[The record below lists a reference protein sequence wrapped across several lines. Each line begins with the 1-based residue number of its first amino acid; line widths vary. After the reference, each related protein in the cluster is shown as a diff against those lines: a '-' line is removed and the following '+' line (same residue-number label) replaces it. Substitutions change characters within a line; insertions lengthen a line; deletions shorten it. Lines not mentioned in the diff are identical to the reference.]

1 MRGLVFLFGLT
12 AMMAVGV
19 GLVTGDIPLNF
30 IWSAGIA
37 LLGLVSVGRL
47 LSARRPLPAWA
58 GLVLIGIGLFDWG
71 GSAFRTLVPHPASE
85 IYAEQAEV
93 AEVITD
99 PPGHFRIYSPSYSMP
114 QTTAARFGFELA
126 DGVDPMQL
134 QSYTTFMAG
143 ATGVPQTGYSVTM
156 PPFAG
161 DISTAN
167 ATYVPDAELLGL
179 LNVRIVLAEFDLHA
193 DGLML
198 VRAVGPTRVYL
209 NPLAH
214 GQAWMQDGPSI
225 PDENLTWTPNRI
237 EVSADGPGLL
247 VLSEI
252 VYPGW
257 RVEVDGQPAELL
269 TVNGLLRGV
278 NLPSGN
284 HHVVFSFHPT
294 TFYAGLGLFT
304 IAVLIILLPKRKK

>member
-1 MRGLVFLFGLT
+1 

-19 GLVTGDIPLNF
+19 RLVTGDISLNF
-30 IWSAGIA
+30 IWSAGIS
-37 LLGLVSVGRL
+37 LLVLVGVGRL
-47 LSARRPLPAWA
+47 MVARRPLPAWV
-58 GLVLIGIGLFDWG
+58 GFVVIGIGLFDWG
-71 GSAFRTLVPHPASE
+71 GSAFRMLVPHPASE
-85 IYAEQAEV
+85 IYAQQAQV
-93 AEVITD
+93 AEIFTD

-134 QSYTTFMAG
+134 QSYTTFMAD
-143 ATGVPQTGYSVTM
+143 ATGVPQAGYSVTM
-156 PPFAG
+156 PPFTG

-167 ATYVPDAELLGL
+167 AKYVPDAELLGL
-179 LNVRIVLAEFDLHA
+179 LNVRIVLTEFLLEKGS
-193 DGLML
+193 GLTL
-198 VRAVGPTRVYL
+198 VRYFGPTHIYL
-209 NPLAH
+209 NLDAH
-214 GQAWMQDGPSI
+214 GHAWMQEGPSI

-237 EVSADGPGLL
+237 EISADGPGLL

-284 HHVVFSFHPT
+284 HQVVFSFHPT

-304 IAVLIILLPKRKK
+304 IAVLIILLTKRKK